1 MKIGK
6 YAMDE
11 PVEFLLSLTPLEA
24 LENSFDPDKTLLERM
39 GNLTLVYLEGVG
51 LVLSGGTA
59 SGVKAG
65 GKVLILGENAE
76 GVKDLQKLLN
86 KKDDL
91 DNPNDI
97 KIGRTIKVKGEKL
110 EKRAHTIEPE
120 KALTPEVVK
129 QRKNDWQ
136 TALAKADSRLK
147 EYREALS
154 TEPIDYERV
163 DKAMIELKRDKIGMT
178 LANKD
183 LPDSE
188 KQIFNQRTNDLHM
201 KVDTD
206 IKDFAVDKFNLGKL
220 EGPVQTPE
228 GKVWTNPE
236 TKEQFIAVETT
247 NPTNVVKIGSDR
259 DITYRVVKL
268 DENGQLVKSDI
279 NRRFVRPK

>member
-1 MKIGK
+1 M
-6 YAMDE
+6 
-11 PVEFLLSLTPLEA
+11 
-24 LENSFDPDKTLLERM
+24 
-39 GNLTLVYLEGVG
+39 
-51 LVLSGGTA
+51 
-59 SGVKAG
+59 
-65 GKVLILGENAE
+65 
-76 GVKDLQKLLN
+76 
-86 KKDDL
+86 
-91 DNPNDI
+91 
-97 KIGRTIKVKGEKL
+97 
-110 EKRAHTIEPE
+110 
-120 KALTPEVVK
+120 VK

-259 DITYRVVKL
+259 DITIVW
-268 DENGQLVKSDI
+268 
-279 NRRFVRPK
+279 